1 MASLVGWLAVIP
13 VLGPLVAAVWSLL
26 IMLVT
31 FEELDGVERL
41 QALVLVL
48 PFGVL
53 TLVATAFG
61 IAALR

>member
-48 PFGVL
+48 TFGVL